1 MNPGPSAAAPSSS
14 GFTSTTLARAMAAT
28 DKPTFDGAPF
38 LPLGI
43 VVVTLIVSNVMA
55 NVILPDWAYVPWN
68 LAVAA
73 AVVTLA
79 MRIDGRSLQSMG
91 LGRASLGSGLRLG
104 FGISSVLALVMVVG
118 LLIPATRGA
127 FMDERAD
134 VPFWDMTYKFL
145 VEVPLGT
152 VLLEEIVFRGVLP
165 AMVAVRVRPGP
176 RRRLRAD
183 AVAAVLFGLWHIL
196 PAMSLG
202 DSNAELAQEV
212 DPMVLQIGGVIG
224 SVLVTA
230 GVAMG
235 LSWMRNRSDSVAAP
249 ALLHATSNGLGSAL
263 AWVAQRVL

>member
-1 MNPGPSAAAPSSS
+1 
-14 GFTSTTLARAMAAT
+14 MAAT
-28 DKPTFDGAPF
+28 DEPTFQGAPF
-38 LPLGI
+38 VPLAL
-43 VVVTLIVSNVMA
+43 VLVTLIASNVMA
-55 NVILPDWAYVPWN
+55 NVVLPDWAYVPWN
-68 LAVAA
+68 LVVATVVVALAV
-73 AVVTLA
+73 
-79 MRIDGRSLQSMG
+79 RIDGQSFATMG
-91 LGRASLGSGLRLG
+91 LSRTSLGSGLRLG

-118 LLIPATRGA
+118 LLIPATRDA

-134 VPFWDMTYKFL
+134 VPFWEMTYKFL
-145 VEVPLGT
+145 IEVPLGT
-152 VLLEEIVFRGVLP
+152 VLLEEVAFRGVLP
-165 AMVAVRVRPGP
+165 AMVAVRIRPGA

-202 DSNAELAQEV
+202 DSNDELAQEV
-212 DPMVLQIGGVIG
+212 DPVLLQVGGVIS

-230 GVAMG
+230 AVAMW